1 MGTPTQSPLQKTGRL
16 QSVVTVV
23 QKERPKRDRSTQRD
37 RSKAVITAHQR
48 ADGTFMSVPYHLIGA
63 PVEVAEQFMLYC
75 TDRFNRMDFEDEV
88 KDFGNVFEHQTAF
101 IVHYCMAMGMYF
113 EVAWVRGE
121 KWVFPII
128 PPEMEKMTSRRG
140 AILPASPK
148 ESVKRSGDDIA
159 ARCLKRW
166 HYFLALMQFWKDE
179 TMPFQYGGVVR
190 HDSKVMLYVMFQLK
204 AVLKLVDFQL
214 HHYAVKASTTWVDY
228 ARRNLTDDQVT
239 ADRKAHQRTND
250 ELTALKFWMQCRYQ
264 EEADLEL
271 EILQRIQG
279 DVDRLVVYR
288 EDRRR
293 HPGNEEEYR
302 RMRQELSEEQN
313 KKGAQG
319 TSDQEQVTCD
329 QCRDSESWER
339 QEYAREREEA
349 IEVQQSKPY
358 PSPMSESDP
367 PTIPVSPSQ
376 EGGAKAKTKVSLA
389 EYRSR
394 RQQQEAAQEKERDG
408 YTERLLCE
416 AQRQQRESIEAQKLK
431 LEGLHEIER
440 QPLIT
445 YEREQVH
452 LEQERMAAEEMATFE
467 ALASQTQHTS
477 VLGSHTP
484 CYDEHG
490 QELDYHD
497 DVPAVSSSEEPNWE
511 ECFRQY
517 KGDSNLEDMPGEA
530 TSMEEEARV
539 LQGPTMKSTASEEA
553 MLLRGGGT
561 TTVDMGQF
569 LARLETFTPAMLS
582 ELSAHIEHMR
592 QRVTP
597 LASAEPTRTESPT
610 VPPPGLPA
618 IPTVAN
624 PMQQALLKAAG
635 DLGMSPA
642 RQRTP
647 TRPPGEEET
656 TCAAAIL
663 VEQMSVKA
671 PWAPLHKDD
680 QP

>member
-1 MGTPTQSPLQKTGRL
+1 
-16 QSVVTVV
+16 
-23 QKERPKRDRSTQRD
+23 
-37 RSKAVITAHQR
+37 
-48 ADGTFMSVPYHLIGA
+48 
-63 PVEVAEQFMLYC
+63 
-75 TDRFNRMDFEDEV
+75 
-88 KDFGNVFEHQTAF
+88 
-101 IVHYCMAMGMYF
+101 
-113 EVAWVRGE
+113 
-121 KWVFPII
+121 
-128 PPEMEKMTSRRG
+128 
-140 AILPASPK
+140 
-148 ESVKRSGDDIA
+148 
-159 ARCLKRW
+159 
-166 HYFLALMQFWKDE
+166 MQFWKDE
-179 TMPFQYGGVVR
+179 TTPFQYGGIVR
-190 HDSKVMLYVMFQLK
+190 HDSKVMLYVMFRLK
-204 AVLKLVDFQL
+204 VVLKLVDFQL

-228 ARRNLTDDQVT
+228 ARQNLTVDQVT

-271 EILQRIQG
+271 EILQRIRG
-279 DVDRLVVYR
+279 DVDRLVVHR
-288 EDRRR
+288 EDRCH

-302 RMRQELSEEQN
+302 RMRQELSGDQN

-319 TSDQEQVTCD
+319 ASDQERVTRN
-329 QCRDSESWER
+329 QRRDSESQEQ
-339 QEYAREREEA
+339 QEYARDREEA
-349 IEVQQSKPY
+349 IEVQQSEPY

-367 PTIPVSPSQ
+367 PTVPVSPSQ
-376 EGGAKAKTKVSLA
+376 EGVSPSQEGVSPSQEGGVKAKTKVSLA

-416 AQRQQRESIEAQKLK
+416 VQRQQGESIEAQKLE
-431 LEGLHEIER
+431 LESPYDIQR
-440 QPLIT
+440 QPLTT
-445 YEREQVH
+445 YKREQVH
-452 LEQERMAAEEMATFE
+452 LEQKCVAAEEMVTLE

-511 ECFRQY
+511 EYLCQY
-517 KGDSNLEDMPGEA
+517 EGDSNLEDVAGGA
-530 TSMEEEARV
+530 ASLEEEARV

-553 MLLRGGGT
+553 MLLSGGGT
-561 TTVDMGQF
+561 TTMDMGQF
-569 LARLETFTPAMLS
+569 LAGLETFTPTMLS
-582 ELSAHIEHMR
+582 ELSTQIEHMC
-592 QRVTP
+592 QRATP
-597 LASAEPTRTESPT
+597 LASAEPTRMELPT

-635 DLGMSPA
+635 DLGTSTA
-642 RQRTP
+642 YQHTP
-647 TRPPGEEET
+647 THPPGKEET
-656 TCAAAIL
+656 TRAAAIL

-671 PWAPLHKDD
+671 PGAPLHRDD